1 MKIIIITILF
11 ICIYIILISKPA
23 ITFDSLVHDFGKI
36 NEEEGPYNFNF
47 IFSNT
52 GDESLR
58 LEKVKAVWGC
68 TTPSWSTDELE
79 PGQTGFIEVQ
89 FDPTDR
95 PGKFSK
101 IIRVN
106 TNINNEI
113 VILTIR
119 GKVLP
124 TPGKFR
130 NRIGPLLVTNNFID
144 FNDIIFGTNIIK
156 KIEIQNSTEEVMYI
170 KCSNTPEHI
179 KINFEPEILDS
190 CQVGEM
196 IILVDSKRCDFGKSI
211 DIIKLNIKLNE
222 DMYQGNFSIL
232 TNIVED
238 FSILTTQE
246 LAKSP
251 QIFILNRMIDFGQV
265 KPDELKT
272 KKIEFENKGK
282 RDLYIRNVKI
292 SNKLFS
298 INPSK
303 FIIKPGE
310 KGLIQIN
317 VKPTPERNN
326 MSAMLTIISNDP
338 YHSVIKLRIIGSVK

>member
-1 MKIIIITILF
+1 
-11 ICIYIILISKPA
+11 
-23 ITFDSLVHDFGKI
+23 
-36 NEEEGPYNFNF
+36 
-47 IFSNT
+47 
-52 GDESLR
+52 
-58 LEKVKAVWGC
+58 
-68 TTPSWSTDELE
+68 
-79 PGQTGFIEVQ
+79 
-89 FDPTDR
+89 
-95 PGKFSK
+95 
-101 IIRVN
+101 
-106 TNINNEI
+106 
-113 VILTIR
+113 
-119 GKVLP
+119 
-124 TPGKFR
+124 
-130 NRIGPLLVTNNFID
+130 
-144 FNDIIFGTNIIK
+144 
-156 KIEIQNSTEEVMYI
+156 MYI